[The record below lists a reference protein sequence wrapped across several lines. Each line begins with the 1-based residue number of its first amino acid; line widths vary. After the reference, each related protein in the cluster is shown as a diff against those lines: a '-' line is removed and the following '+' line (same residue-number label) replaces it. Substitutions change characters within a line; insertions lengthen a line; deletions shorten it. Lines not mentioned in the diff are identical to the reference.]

1 MNFKKYSIII
11 IILAFS
17 QISSAKAPLK
27 EGFLFLE
34 TGEYNKAFSTFSIIK
49 IITPQ
54 VLTAKVISK
63 YFLKDYNGSIFY
75 LERALKFPSEKKN
88 WIPNYFAGISNY
100 ELKNFSKANYYFKIA
115 FNLKPSSEI
124 SLWLGKTLFEQGDY
138 TEAEKFLLKALKEHK
153 ENEEIYEK
161 LLFLCFKFDNF
172 DKINEIIQLGRNE
185 NINSPV
191 FDFYE
196 AKIYLKKGESEKAKK
211 ILLSIPKDK
220 FAKEIDDM
228 LSILS
233 TTEKQSLLKKI
244 PISKNYIIDSR
255 KLNIY
260 FLLLGILFL
269 LIMGLVYR
277 NRRKDFEQKLDFAQE
292 LMKAKDYDGCQEILD
307 SIRVPYPEKLKIIKI
322 KLLTLK
328 GNFSEAIDL
337 CEELKD
343 IKTKETLKAYIYLL
357 SNDLVNFQKLIDY
370 AELTLNKT
378 TAEELLNLKYH
389 DTNTL
394 KEFFINFHNN

>member
-1 MNFKKYSIII
+1 MNFKKYFII

-17 QISSAKAPLK
+17 QISSAKDPLK

-34 TGEYNKAFSTFSIIK
+34 TGEYNKAFSTFSSIK
-49 IITPQ
+49 TITPQ
-54 VLTAKVISK
+54 VLTAKGISK

-100 ELKNFSKANYYFKIA
+100 ELRNFSKANYYFKIA

-153 ENEEIYEK
+153 KNEEIYEK
-161 LLFLCFKFDNF
+161 LLFLYFKFDNF
-172 DKINEIIQLGRNE
+172 DKIEEIIQLGRNE

-260 FLLLGILFL
+260 FLILGVLSL

-370 AELTLNKT
+370 TELTLNKT

-394 KEFFINFHNN
+394 KEFFINFHND